1 MTRSRPSPLQS
12 SSKPFP
18 DAGPLA
24 GRERASALVDG
35 ELSDTDLTAAMR
47 DWAGDEGLRRDC
59 HDYRLIGDV
68 LRSDQLACD
77 RPSLLPGL
85 RERLAS
91 EPRPYWAVP
100 RERPARRWLMPAAAA
115 AGFVA
120 VGFVVLSLRPAADGG
135 WSASTVAVSGPA
147 SGLQRSVAAPA
158 SAPLIFGPVDGSVIR
173 DARLDAYFEA
183 HRGAAGAMPSAVP
196 GGALRSVDLLVP
208 QR

>member
-1 MTRSRPSPLQS
+1 M
-12 SSKPFP
+12 
-18 DAGPLA
+18 A
-24 GRERASALVDG
+24 
-35 ELSDTDLTAAMR
+35 AAMR
-47 DWAGDEGLRRDC
+47 DWASDETLRRDC

-68 LRSDQLACD
+68 LRSDQLASD

-85 RERLAS
+85 RDRLAS
-91 EPRPYWAVP
+91 EPPPYWTAQ
-100 RERPARRWLMPAAAA
+100 RDRPARRWLVPAAAA
-115 AGFVA
+115 AGFMA
-120 VGFVVLSLRPAADGG
+120 VGFVVLALRPASDAG

-158 SAPLIFGPVDGSVIR
+158 SAPLLFGPVDGSVIR

-196 GGALRSVDLLVP
+196 GGALRSVELLVP